1 MSLKKFLAVTAM
13 LVGTVLFS
21 VSVFADNITVK
32 INGDEVI
39 FDDQTPEIVDGRT
52 LVPLRGVFD
61 SMGFDVSWDE
71 STRSA
76 KISNSLNDITMTENI
91 KRVTANARTIEIDVA
106 PQIMGGRLMIPLRAV
121 AESINADVE
130 WNESDRTVSIYYVKA
145 DGIDKSVD
153 NVGMDEQEYMKAIMS
168 LRSEMRDITSSIPDA
183 VLGYAANMGNFYDS
197 ALPEVS
203 DSQYDELNGILDKLG
218 GLEAPESL
226 YDANESLKE
235 YVKIIKELINY
246 SKEKN
251 PENKLDREDSFF
263 MSELDL
269 YKEKIEQINSDF
281 SNYLI
286 KYFME
291 KEVYW
296 ESIYGENEIINFLL
310 Y

>member
-1 MSLKKFLAVTAM
+1 MSLKKFLGVTAIM
-13 LVGTVLFS
+13 AGTCLFS
-21 VSVFADNITVK
+21 VTAFADNITVK
-32 INGDEVI
+32 INGEEVI

-71 STRSA
+71 SSRSA

-106 PQIMGGRLMIPLRAV
+106 PRIIGGRLMIPLRAV
-121 AESINADVE
+121 AESLSADVE
-130 WNESDRTVSIYYVKA
+130 WNDSDRTVSIYYVKA

-153 NVGMDEQEYMKAIMS
+153 NVGMDEQEYMKTIMS
-168 LRSEMRDITSSIPDA
+168 LRSEMRDITSSLPDA
-183 VLGYAANMGNFYDS
+183 VLGYAANIGNFYDS
-197 ALPEVS
+197 TVFEIS
-203 DSQYDELNGILDKLG
+203 DSQYDDIKGILDKLG

-235 YVKIIKELINY
+235 YVKLIKELIDY

-251 PENKLDREDSFF
+251 PGNKLDRENSAF
-263 MSELDL
+263 MSDLDL
-269 YKEKIEQINSDF
+269 YKERLEQINSDF
-281 SNYLI
+281 SNCLI

-296 ESIYGENEIINFLL
+296 ESVYGENEIINFLL

>member
-1 MSLKKFLAVTAM
+1 
-13 LVGTVLFS
+13 
-21 VSVFADNITVK
+21 
-32 INGDEVI
+32 
-39 FDDQTPEIVDGRT
+39 
-52 LVPLRGVFD
+52 
-61 SMGFDVSWDE
+61 
-71 STRSA
+71 
-76 KISNSLNDITMTENI
+76 
-91 KRVTANARTIEIDVA
+91 
-106 PQIMGGRLMIPLRAV
+106 
-121 AESINADVE
+121 
-130 WNESDRTVSIYYVKA
+130 
-145 DGIDKSVD
+145 
-153 NVGMDEQEYMKAIMS
+153 MKAIMS

>member
-13 LVGTVLFS
+13 LAGTVLFS
-21 VSVFADNITVK
+21 VSVFADNITVR
-32 INGDEVI
+32 INGDNVI

-61 SMGFDVSWDE
+61 SMGFDVNWDE

-153 NVGMDEQEYMKAIMS
+153 NVGMDEQEYMKTIMS
-168 LRSEMRDITSSIPDA
+168 LRSEMRDITASIPDA
-183 VLGYAANMGNFYDS
+183 VLGYAANIGNFYDS
-197 ALPEVS
+197 DVWEVS

-218 GLEAPESL
+218 GLSAPESL
-226 YDANESLKE
+226 GDANGSLKE
-235 YVKIIKELINY
+235 YVNLIKELINY
-246 SKEKN
+246 SREKN
-251 PENKLDREDSFF
+251 PENKLDRENGSF
-263 MSELDL
+263 MSDLDL
-269 YKEKIEQINSDF
+269 YKERIEQINSDF
-281 SNYLI
+281 SNSLI

-296 ESIYGENEIINFLL
+296 ESVYGENEIINFLL